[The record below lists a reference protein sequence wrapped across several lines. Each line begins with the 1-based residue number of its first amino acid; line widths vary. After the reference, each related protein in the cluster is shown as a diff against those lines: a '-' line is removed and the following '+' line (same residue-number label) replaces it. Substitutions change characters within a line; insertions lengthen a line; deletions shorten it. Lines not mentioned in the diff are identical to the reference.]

1 MFDPATLPRIVTPAE
16 LEEDAR
22 RAHLARAWSDPLRGR
37 VDTAPAD
44 AVASVHDPAAVRAYL
59 GSRLPVMAQSMRRLV
74 TGVMEAQSAG
84 DEIDVQDRD
93 AILAMVRSLP
103 VMR

>member
-1 MFDPATLPRIVTPAE
+1 MFDPATMPRIVTPAE

-22 RAHLARAWSDPLRGR
+22 RARLARIWSDPFRGR
-37 VDTAPAD
+37 VDTASAD
-44 AVASVHDPAAVRAYL
+44 AVASVHDAAAVRVYL

-74 TGVMEAQSAG
+74 TGVMEAQAAG
-84 DEIDVQDRD
+84 DEIEAQDRD
-93 AILAMVRSLP
+93 AILAMIRSLP